1 MRLIDFLFW
10 HYYSYS
16 EQCMKKTKTTG
27 DSRWMSI
34 VMIVLTTWTTL
45 GIILCEI
52 DRFIYPLKYLP
63 KDITKLDAKLFGLF
77 ICVPWFLLLY
87 FRYYKQKSIVKGKYK
102 VFRERWG
109 DPENVSK
116 KNLKIL
122 LVYTLITTIGLLIY
136 AVIMGTLNKHGYFE
150 GCRLFP

>member
-16 EQCMKKTKTTG
+16 EQCKKKAKTTG
-27 DSRWMSI
+27 DSRWMTI
-34 VMIVLTTWTTL
+34 VMIMLTIWTTL
-45 GIILCEI
+45 LQVLSTI
-52 DRFIYPLKYLP
+52 DRFLYPLDFLP
-63 KDITKLDAKLFGLF
+63 KNCTTLYAKKIGLAVC
-77 ICVPWFLLLY
+77 IPCFLLLY
-87 FRYYKQKSIVKGKYK
+87 FRYYKQKSLVSNKYK

-109 DPENVSK
+109 DPDKVSK

-122 LVYTLITTIGLLIY
+122 LWYTLITTIGMLIY
-136 AVIMGTLNKHGYFE
+136 AAVMGTLNKHGYFE